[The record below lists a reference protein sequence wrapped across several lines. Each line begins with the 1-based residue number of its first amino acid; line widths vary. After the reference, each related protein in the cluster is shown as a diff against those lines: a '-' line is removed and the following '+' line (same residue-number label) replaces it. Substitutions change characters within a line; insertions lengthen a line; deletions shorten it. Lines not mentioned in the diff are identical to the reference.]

1 MKLSEIKPNPDNPR
15 LIKDDK
21 FEKLVKSL
29 KDFPKMMEL
38 RPIIV
43 DENNIIQGG
52 NMRFKALKA
61 LGYKEIPD
69 EWVKQE
75 KDLTPEQW
83 REFVIKD
90 NVSFGLFD
98 FEILAS
104 DWNAELLAEWGVDFP
119 EVSMDPEKAV
129 DDNYEVPDEIETDIV
144 LGDIID
150 IGNHRLIC
158 GDSSKPEA
166 YRNLMNGLCADLIIT
181 DPPYNVNYSSKNELL
196 NLYDNGNKLEKDI
209 ENDNFIDRDQY
220 NDWIKLVFKLM
231 KKHVSSYN
239 SVYVFGNAE
248 SLISFYEMKD
258 FHISNMLVWVKNRLV
273 LGRQDYKGKHEN
285 IIYGWYGHHKWY
297 GNNSEVTV
305 FEDEIDFTKLK
316 KDELLKIITDIFSD
330 KVKTTVLRHDTPLK
344 NDLHPT
350 MKPIALL
357 GDLINNS
364 SKKGDLILDPFLG
377 SGSTMV
383 AAHQL
388 NRKCY
393 GIELDPAYCQ
403 VIIDRMQKL
412 DPQIEI
418 KKYKP
423 SCQEDTVK

>member
-1 MKLSEIKPNPDNPR
+1 
-15 LIKDDK
+15 
-21 FEKLVKSL
+21 
-29 KDFPKMMEL
+29 
-38 RPIIV
+38 
-43 DENNIIQGG
+43 
-52 NMRFKALKA
+52 
-61 LGYKEIPD
+61 
-69 EWVKQE
+69 
-75 KDLTPEQW
+75 
-83 REFVIKD
+83 
-90 NVSFGLFD
+90 
-98 FEILAS
+98 
-104 DWNAELLAEWGVDFP
+104 
-119 EVSMDPEKAV
+119 
-129 DDNYEVPDEIETDIV
+129 
-144 LGDIID
+144 
-150 IGNHRLIC
+150 
-158 GDSSKPEA
+158 
-166 YRNLMNGLCADLIIT
+166 MNGLCADLIIT

-196 NLYDNGNKLEKDI
+196 NLYDKGNHIQKDI